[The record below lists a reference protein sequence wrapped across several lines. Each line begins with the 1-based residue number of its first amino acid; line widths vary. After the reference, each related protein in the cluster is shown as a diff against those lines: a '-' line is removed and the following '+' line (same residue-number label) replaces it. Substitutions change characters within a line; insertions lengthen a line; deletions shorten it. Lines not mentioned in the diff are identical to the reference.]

1 MSKLVRLRVNSN
13 DAWTRIRVPRQ
24 ARLVW
29 GRPVQGV
36 IVGIPGGGSPEPP
49 TAWDTYWEV
58 PSNAVAGEENYL
70 IRRGVLPELT
80 VPSPEQPP
88 QETPSESGLSGATS
102 FFAEDGAVFWIY
114 RDLFGAGG
122 SYPAN

>member
-1 MSKLVRLRVNSN
+1 MSKLIRLRVNSN

-24 ARLVW
+24 ARPVLA
-29 GRPVQGV
+29 RPFQGGV
-36 IVGIPGGGSPEPP
+36 IGGGSPEPP

-58 PSNAVAGEENYL
+58 PSNAVTGEETYL
-70 IRRGVLPELT
+70 IRRGVLPGPT

-88 QETPSESGLSGATS
+88 QETPSESGLSGATT

-122 SYPAN
+122 NYPPN